1 MSCPVKPVLCA
12 FFAVVVSAVAET
24 NGVDRKTQPPAAPLP
39 AATFPEFKETTL
51 DNGLKVFLLET
62 DKQPT
67 VSFRLVI
74 KAGGAL
80 EGSKHGLAGMV
91 AALLNKG
98 TKNLSAEEFAR
109 QADRLGISVEAAASH
124 DAVYISG
131 TGLSKHAE
139 EVLRFLS
146 EAILHP
152 LFPAE
157 QLEKERVKALS
168 RIEAEKKEPAAL
180 AGKLRDQ
187 VVFGNH
193 PYGAHATADSIQK
206 ITRADAVK
214 FHKKYFVPNN
224 ASLAVVGEFDREKL
238 LPKIKKTF
246 GSWKRGRAPAV
257 SPPSA
262 KVEGVKIHL
271 VDRPG
276 SVQSNIIVAANGIPR
291 NNHDTPELSVVN
303 SVLGGGFSGRL
314 FQNLRERNGF
324 TYGSSSNF
332 DQRKLGG
339 VFSATAE
346 VRNEVTGKAVIEILN
361 ELKRIREEPIPEPEL
376 DLRKQYVA
384 GNYLL
389 SLESDRRNL
398 ERVQDIDLFGLP
410 NDYYQTLVS
419 RIREVDPNE
428 AQSLARKYIPARDV
442 AIIVVGDADQIRPQ
456 LEPLGPVTVYDADLK
471 TKG

>member
-1 MSCPVKPVLCA
+1 MSHAIRPAFCA
-12 FFAVVVSAVAET
+12 LALLLAGAVGSAAE
-24 NGVDRKTQPPAAPLP
+24 VDRKTQPAAEPLP
-39 AATFPEFKETTL
+39 KATFPEFKQTTL
-51 DNGLKVFLLET
+51 ANGLKVFLLET
-62 DKQPT
+62 DKQQT
-67 VSFRLVI
+67 ISFRLVI
-74 KAGGAL
+74 KAGAAA
-80 EGSKHGLAGMV
+80 EGNKHGLAGMV

-109 QADRLGISVEAAASH
+109 QADRLGISVEAAASD
-124 DAVYISG
+124 DAIYISG

-139 EVLRFLS
+139 EVLRFIR
-146 EAILHP
+146 EAVLEP
-152 LFPAE
+152 LFPGE

-168 RIEAEKKEPAAL
+168 RIEAEKKEPGAL
-180 AGKLRDQ
+180 ASKLRDQ
-187 VVFGNH
+187 VIFGEH
-193 PYGAHATADSIQK
+193 PYGAHATSESIQK
-206 ITRADAVK
+206 ITRAGAVA
-214 FHKKYFVPNN
+214 FHDKHFVPNN
-224 ASLAVVGEFDREKL
+224 ASLGVTGDFDREKL
-238 LPKIKKTF
+238 LPKIRETF
-246 GSWKRGRAPAV
+246 GDWERGKATAVAPPKRRVKG
-257 SPPSA
+257 
-262 KVEGVKIHL
+262 VEIHL

-291 NNHDTPELSVVN
+291 NNPKTPELSVVN

-314 FQNLRERNGF
+314 FQNLRERNAF

-346 VRNEVTGKAVIEILN
+346 VRNEVTGKAATEILN
-361 ELKRIREEPIPEPEL
+361 ELKRIREEPIPAPEL
-376 DLRKQYVA
+376 DLQKQYVA

-398 ERVQDIDLFGLP
+398 ERVQDLDLFGLP
-410 NDYYQTLVS
+410 KDYYQTLIS

-428 AQSLARKYIPARDV
+428 AQSLARKYIPPKDV

-471 TKG
+471 TKK